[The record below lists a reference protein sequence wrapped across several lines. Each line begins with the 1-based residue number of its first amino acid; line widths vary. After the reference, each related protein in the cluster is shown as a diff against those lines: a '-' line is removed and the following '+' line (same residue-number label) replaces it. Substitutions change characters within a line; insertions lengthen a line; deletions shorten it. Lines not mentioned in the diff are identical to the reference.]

1 MSRPPVLQNPSI
13 PRPNVRLAD
22 RPPLPDPICLGPFG
36 ISAAR
41 WVDVLILLAVV
52 AALGLVAWTVR

>member
-1 MSRPPVLQNPSI
+1 MTRTPHV
-13 PRPNVRLAD
+13 PRPNLRLAD
-22 RPPLPDPICLGPFG
+22 RPPPPDPICLGPFG